1 MKSSDIRK
9 VIGSSILADGMSPII
24 DLEKSHGS
32 WLVDKVTGKEYLD
45 LFSMFASLSVGYNH
59 PYVLEQ
65 SERLKVAAINK
76 PTNSDVYSL
85 ELAEFMETFKRVA
98 QPSYLP
104 HTFFIEGG
112 TLAVENALKVAFDWK
127 RRKNLA
133 KGSSAKG
140 EKVIHF
146 KESFHGR
153 SGYTMSL
160 TDSPDK
166 RKTMY
171 FPKFDWPRV
180 TNPKITFPLEKNLD
194 QVVALENQAFTE
206 IKDAISSNPDNIASI
221 IIEPIQGEGGDNH
234 FRCEFFQELRNI
246 ANENDIMLI
255 YDEVQTGIGVTGR
268 MWAHQHFA
276 AHECSDCCCGEDS
289 SAKPDIIA
297 FGKKTQVC
305 GIAVSNRV
313 EEVENH
319 VFAESSR
326 LNSTWGG
333 NLVDM
338 VRLTIYLE
346 LIEKEN
352 LVEKA
357 EKTGDYLLNRLYA
370 LQEQYPNL
378 VSNARG
384 RGLYCAFD
392 LPSGDKR
399 DKLAELLLEEGSILL
414 GSGHQSIRFR
424 PHLNVKTE
432 DIDFGIDCF
441 KKALDKLG

>member
-1 MKSSDIRK
+1 MKPSDIRK

-133 KGSSAKG
+133 KGSDVKG

-194 QVVALENQAFTE
+194 QVIALENQAFTE

-234 FRCEFFQELRNI
+234 FRCEFFQELRDI

-289 SAKPDIIA
+289 SSKPDIIA

-357 EKTGDYLLNRLYA
+357 EKTGNYLLNRLYA